1 MKSLIKKSWLT
12 TLMVLLLSGFALTSC
27 DDDDSAG
34 GPLVGTWSCDGH
46 YYGGTDYYTF
56 KSDGTYSWECPGTW
70 FDPQSGHYT
79 YNNGLLVI
87 VNSEGT
93 NWTYFIQ
100 FVNKNTFV
108 LTDEDG
114 YTYTYTKE

>member
-34 GPLVGTWSCDGH
+34 GTLVGTWSCDNH

-56 KSDGTYSWECPGTW
+56 KSGGAYSWECPGTW
-70 FDPQSGHYT
+70 FDPDSGHYT
-79 YNNGLLVI
+79 YNNGLLI
-87 VNSEGT
+87 LVNEKGT

-100 FVNKNTFV
+100 FVDKNTFV

-114 YTYTYTKE
+114 DRYTYTRE